1 MTFALVKPALIKGVL
16 ATLLLTLF
24 ASPLAMAQGNS
35 VRLKEIARVQGVRD
49 NALVGYGL
57 VIGLAGTGDTN
68 KNRLTVQS
76 VANTLSHFGVNIGPD
91 DLNSRNVA
99 AVMVT
104 ATLPAFA
111 ESGQKVD
118 VSVSSLGD
126 ARSLSGGILLLTPL
140 NGPDGKLYALAQ
152 GALSVG
158 GYEVRAFGSLEQKN
172 HPTVG
177 RVPDGATVERE
188 APIGLDADGR
198 TLDVVLYQPDFTTA
212 ERIAES
218 LRRNA
223 GVTAVAEHAGKV
235 RVTFTT
241 PPSDLVQAISLI
253 ENVPVTP
260 DQIARVVVNERTGT
274 VVSGGDVRLGAVT
287 ISQGDLRIQVQTDYL
302 VSQPDGVLVN
312 PSRNIGT
319 AVVPQANINV
329 QDPEAKLVTI
339 PNGATVSDLIAAL
352 RAIHL
357 TTRDVITILQSIKDA
372 GALRGELVIQ

>member
-1 MTFALVKPALIKGVL
+1 MKPAFVKGAVV
-16 ATLLLTLF
+16 ALLLTLL
-24 ASPLAMAQGNS
+24 ASPLALAQGNS

-49 NALVGYGL
+49 NALAGYGL

-76 VANTLSHFGVNIGPD
+76 VANTLSHFGVNIGPE

-111 ESGQKVD
+111 ESGQKLD

-158 GYEVRAFGSLEQKN
+158 GYEVRAFGSLDQKN

-188 APIGLDADGR
+188 APLGLDEDGR

-235 RVTFTT
+235 RVTFTV
-241 PPSDLVQAISLI
+241 PPSDLVQAISMI

>member
-1 MTFALVKPALIKGVL
+1 MKRLLV
-16 ATLLLTLF
+16 LLLLLF
-24 ASPLAMAQGNS
+24 SAAAMADGGS
-35 VRLKEIARVQGVRD
+35 VRLKEIARVEGVRD

-57 VIGLAGTGDTN
+57 VIGLSGTGDTS

-76 VANTLSHFGVNIGPD
+76 VANTLSHFGVNVSPD

-111 ESGQKVD
+111 ESGQKLD

-126 ARSLSGGILLLTPL
+126 ARSLGGGILLLTPL
-140 NGPDGKLYALAQ
+140 DGPDGKLYALAQ

-158 GYEVRAFGSLEQKN
+158 GYEVRAFGSLDRKN
-172 HPTVG
+172 YPTVG

-188 APIGLDADGR
+188 APLGLGEDSR

-223 GVTAVAEHAGKV
+223 GVMAIAEHAGKV
-235 RVTFTT
+235 RVTFAA
-241 PPSDLVQAISLI
+241 PPSDLVRTISMI

-260 DQIARVVVNERTGT
+260 DEIARVVVNERTGT

-302 VSQPDGVLVN
+302 VSQPDGYLIN

-319 AVVPQANINV
+319 AIVPQANINV
-329 QDPEAKLVTI
+329 HDPEARMVTM
-339 PNGATVSDLIAAL
+339 PNGATVADLIASL

-357 TTRDVITILQSIKDA
+357 STRDVITILQSIKDA

>member
-1 MTFALVKPALIKGVL
+1 MKRILAIIFLVMFVSLPAWGGIG
-16 ATLLLTLF
+16 
-24 ASPLAMAQGNS
+24 S
-35 VRLKEIARVQGVRD
+35 VRLKEIARIEGVRD
-49 NALVGYGL
+49 NALAGYGL
-57 VIGLAGTGDTN
+57 VIGLAGTGDTS

-76 VANTLSHFGVNIGPD
+76 VANTLSHYGVNVTPT
-91 DLNSRNVA
+91 DLDSRNVA

-104 ATLPAFA
+104 ATLPPFA
-111 ESGQKVD
+111 ESGQKLD

-140 NGPDGKLYALAQ
+140 DGPDGKLYALAQ

-158 GYEVRAFGSLEQKN
+158 GYEVRAFGSYEQKN

-188 APIGLDADGR
+188 PPLGLSANSR

-212 ERIAES
+212 ERVAES
-218 LRRNA
+218 LQRNA
-223 GVTAVAEHAGKV
+223 GVDAIAEDAGKI
-235 RVTFTT
+235 RVTFAT
-241 PPSDLVQAISLI
+241 PPTDLVRAISLI
-253 ENVPVTP
+253 ESVPVTP
-260 DQIARVVVNERTGT
+260 DDVARVVVNERTGT
-274 VVSGGDVRLGAVT
+274 VVAGGDVRLGSVT

-302 VSQPDGVLVN
+302 VSQPDGVFVN

-319 AVVPQANINV
+319 AIVPQANIHV
-329 QDPEAKLVTI
+329 HDPQARLVTI
-339 PNGATVSDLIAAL
+339 PNGATVADLISAL

-357 TTRDVITILQSIKDA
+357 STRDVITILQSIKDA

>member
-1 MTFALVKPALIKGVL
+1 MNRLLVIFVIG
-16 ATLLLTLF
+16 LF
-24 ASPLAMAQGNS
+24 VSGPVWADGNA

-57 VIGLAGTGDTN
+57 VVGLAGTGDTN

-111 ESGQKVD
+111 ESGQKLD

-158 GYEVRAFGSLEQKN
+158 GYEVRAFGSLDQKN

-188 APIGLDADGR
+188 APLGLGEDGR

-218 LRRNA
+218 LRDNA

-235 RVTFTT
+235 RITFSA
-241 PPSDLVQAISLI
+241 PPLDIVRTISMI

-302 VSQPDGVLVN
+302 VSQPEGVLVN

-329 QDPEAKLVTI
+329 QDPEARMVTV
-339 PNGATVSDLIAAL
+339 PNGATVADLIAAL

-357 TTRDVITILQSIKDA
+357 STRDVITILQSIKDA

>member
-1 MTFALVKPALIKGVL
+1 MKRLLV
-16 ATLLLTLF
+16 LLLLLF
-24 ASPLAMAQGNS
+24 SVTAMADGNS
-35 VRLKEIARVQGVRD
+35 VRLKEIARVEGVRD

-57 VIGLAGTGDTN
+57 VIGLAGTGDTT

-76 VANTLSHFGVNIGPD
+76 VANTLSHFGVNISPD

-104 ATLPAFA
+104 TTLPAFA
-111 ESGQKVD
+111 ESGQKLD

-158 GYEVRAFGSLEQKN
+158 GYEVRAFGSLDQKN

-188 APIGLDADGR
+188 APLGLDENGR
-198 TLDVVLYQPDFTTA
+198 SLDVVLYQPDFTTA
-212 ERIAES
+212 ERIAQS

-235 RVTFTT
+235 RVTFAT
-241 PPSDLVQAISLI
+241 PPSDLVQAISII

-302 VSQPDGVLVN
+302 VSQPDGVLIN

-329 QDPEAKLVTI
+329 QDPEARLVSI
-339 PNGATVSDLIAAL
+339 PNGATVADLIAAL

-357 TTRDVITILQSIKDA
+357 STRDVITILQSIKDA

>member
-1 MTFALVKPALIKGVL
+1 MKSVL
-16 ATLLLTLF
+16 FKSAVVALLLTLL
-24 ASPLAMAQGNS
+24 ASPLAQAQGNS

-49 NALVGYGL
+49 NALAGYGL

-111 ESGQKVD
+111 ESGQKLD

-158 GYEVRAFGSLEQKN
+158 GYEVRAFGSLDQKN

-188 APIGLDADGR
+188 APLGLDEDGR

-235 RVTFTT
+235 RVTFTV
-241 PPSDLVQAISLI
+241 PPSDLVQAISMI

>member
-1 MTFALVKPALIKGVL
+1 MKRVLVA
-16 ATLLLTLF
+16 LLLTLL
-24 ASPLAMAQGNS
+24 ASPLALAQGS

-111 ESGQKVD
+111 ESGQKLD

-140 NGPDGKLYALAQ
+140 SGPDGKLYALAQ

-158 GYEVRAFGSLEQKN
+158 GYEVSAFGSMEQKN

-188 APIGLDADGR
+188 APIGLDEDGR

-235 RVTFTT
+235 RVTFAA
-241 PPSDLVQAISLI
+241 PPQDLVQAISMI

-260 DQIARVVVNERTGT
+260 DQVARVVVNERTGT

>member
-1 MTFALVKPALIKGVL
+1 MKRLLV
-16 ATLLLTLF
+16 LLLLLSSF
-24 ASPLAMAQGNS
+24 SAAALADGS

-57 VIGLAGTGDTN
+57 VIGLSGSGDTS

-76 VANTLSHFGVNIGPD
+76 VANTLSHFGVNVSPD

-111 ESGQKVD
+111 ESGQKLD

-126 ARSLSGGILLLTPL
+126 ARSLGGGILLLTPL

-158 GYEVRAFGSLEQKN
+158 GYEVHAFGSLDRKN
-172 HPTVG
+172 YPTVG

-188 APIGLDADGR
+188 APLGLGQDGR

-223 GVTAVAEHAGKV
+223 GVNAVAEHAGKV
-235 RVTFTT
+235 RVTFAA
-241 PPSDLVQAISLI
+241 PPSDLVQTISMI

-260 DQIARVVVNERTGT
+260 DEIARVVVNERTGT

-302 VSQPDGVLVN
+302 VSQPNGYLIN

-329 QDPEAKLVTI
+329 QDPEARMVSV
-339 PNGATVSDLIAAL
+339 PNGATVADLIAAL

-357 TTRDVITILQSIKDA
+357 STRDVITILQSIKDA

>member
-1 MTFALVKPALIKGVL
+1 MKRILVALLCA
-16 ATLLLTLF
+16 LF
-24 ASPLAMAQGNS
+24 ASSVALAQGNS

-57 VIGLAGTGDTN
+57 VVGLAGTGDTN

-111 ESGQKVD
+111 ESGQKLD
-118 VSVSSLGD
+118 ISVSSLGD
-126 ARSLSGGILLLTPL
+126 AHSLSGGILLLTPL
-140 NGPDGKLYALAQ
+140 SGPDGKLYALAQ

-158 GYEVRAFGSLEQKN
+158 GYEVRAFGSLDQKN

-188 APIGLDADGR
+188 APLGLGEDGR

-218 LRRNA
+218 LRTNA

-235 RVTFTT
+235 RVTFAT
-241 PPSDLVQAISLI
+241 PPLDLVRTISMI

-329 QDPEAKLVTI
+329 QDPEARLVSI
-339 PNGATVSDLIAAL
+339 PNGATVADLIAAL

-357 TTRDVITILQSIKDA
+357 STRDVITILQSIKDA

>member
-1 MTFALVKPALIKGVL
+1 MKRALFM
-16 ATLLLTLF
+16 LLFGLF
-24 ASPLAMAQGNS
+24 ASSVALAQGSS

-57 VIGLAGTGDTN
+57 VIGLAGTGDTS
-68 KNRLTVQS
+68 KNHLTVQS
-76 VANTLSHFGVNIGPD
+76 VANTLSHFGVNISPD

-111 ESGQKVD
+111 ESGQKLD

-126 ARSLSGGILLLTPL
+126 AHSLSGGILLLTPL
-140 NGPDGKLYALAQ
+140 DGSDGKLYALAQ

-158 GYEVRAFGSLEQKN
+158 GYEVRAFGSLDQKN

-188 APIGLDADGR
+188 APLGLDENGR
-198 TLDVVLYQPDFTTA
+198 GLDVVLYQPDFTTA

-223 GVTAVAEHAGKV
+223 GVEAVAEHAGKV
-235 RVTFTT
+235 RVTFTV
-241 PPSDLVQAISLI
+241 PPQDIVQAISMI

-329 QDPEAKLVTI
+329 QDPEAKLVSI

-357 TTRDVITILQSIKDA
+357 STRDVITILQSIKDA

>member
-1 MTFALVKPALIKGVL
+1 MKRLL
-16 ATLLLTLF
+16 TLLL
-24 ASPLAMAQGNS
+24 LALSVSSVGSAAGYS
-35 VRLKEIARVQGVRD
+35 VRLKEIARVDGVRD

-57 VIGLAGTGDTN
+57 VIGLAGTGDSN

-76 VANTLSHFGVNIGPD
+76 VANTLSHFGVNISPD

-104 ATLPAFA
+104 TTLPAFA
-111 ESGQKVD
+111 ESGQKLD

-158 GYEVRAFGSLEQKN
+158 GYEVRAFGSLDQKN

-188 APIGLDADGR
+188 APLGLGENGR

-218 LRRNA
+218 LRRNT
-223 GVTAVAEHAGKV
+223 GVAAVAEHAGKV
-235 RVTFTT
+235 RVTFAA
-241 PPSDLVQAISLI
+241 PPSDLVQTISMI

-260 DQIARVVVNERTGT
+260 DQVARVVVNERTGT

-302 VSQPDGVLVN
+302 VSQPDGVLVR
-312 PSRNIGT
+312 PSPSIGT
-319 AVVPQANINV
+319 AVVPQANIHVN
-329 QDPEAKLVTI
+329 DPEARLVSM
-339 PNGATVSDLIAAL
+339 PNGATVADLIAAL

-357 TTRDVITILQSIKDA
+357 STRDVITILQSIKDA